1 MPVQNATTRRILV
14 MSALVCSIIELLLI
28 IAIIAAPYLSLS
40 SYELDVIKYLALIF
54 GTSLTGIATMIIP
67 TSKEKLIIE
76 QPSSW
81 KGLVLYIGAEQLEEL
96 KEQLEEVKDI
106 LKKLV
111 ETQRMDTLY
120 TQLLTLLSNITKQ
133 TETTKKTTESS
144 SS

>member
-1 MPVQNATTRRILV
+1 

-28 IAIIAAPYLSLS
+28 IAIIASPYLSLT

-96 KEQLEEVKDI
+96 KDI

-120 TQLLTLLSNITKQ
+120 TQLLTLLSNIAKQ

-144 SS
+144 PS

>member
-28 IAIIAAPYLSLS
+28 IAIIAAPYLSLT

-96 KEQLEEVKDI
+96 KDI

-120 TQLLTLLSNITKQ
+120 TQLLTLLSNIAKQ

-144 SS
+144 PS

>member
-14 MSALVCSIIELLLI
+14 MSALVCSIIELMLI
-28 IAIIAAPYLSLS
+28 IAIIAAPYLSLT

-67 TSKEKLIIE
+67 SSKEKLIIE

-96 KEQLEEVKDI
+96 KDI

-120 TQLLTLLSNITKQ
+120 TQLLTLLSNIAKQ
-133 TETTKKTTESS
+133 TETTKKITESS
-144 SS
+144 PS